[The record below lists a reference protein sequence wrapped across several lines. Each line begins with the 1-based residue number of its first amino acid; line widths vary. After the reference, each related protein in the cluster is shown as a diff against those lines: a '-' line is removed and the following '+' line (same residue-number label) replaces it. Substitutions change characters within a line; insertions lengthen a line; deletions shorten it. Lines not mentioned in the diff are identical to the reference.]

1 MGGNGSSER
10 LAIIGLSL
18 LAALLTAGA
27 VALLV
32 TETILNRPLSIPE
45 PLPTILGVSYTALFS
60 GTLFFGHTAAAA
72 VQTAA
77 LANLA
82 QQVATTTTPA
92 APATMTSTAPAAEP
106 TPAVVVAPQSPPG
119 TAGP

>member
-1 MGGNGSSER
+1 MGSGSSER
-10 LAIIGLSL
+10 LAIVGLSA
-18 LAALLTAGA
+18 LAGLLTVGVIAILVVETVLGR
-27 VALLV
+27 AL
-32 TETILNRPLSIPE
+32 TIPE

-92 APATMTSTAPAAEP
+92 GPAA
-106 TPAVVVAPQSPPG
+106 TTSSAGGTSPQP
-119 TAGP
+119 